1 MSDSGERRAT
11 AIAALAGSVLLF
23 VGTYLHPMEADP
35 NDAPAAFAEYAADRL
50 WVASHLTQLAGVV
63 LMLGALVL
71 VSWMMRRGPAAGWAL
86 LGAIGAV
93 GSLAVTAAVQAVD
106 GVALKV
112 MVDLWAASAE
122 AQKAAVYQAAFAV
135 RQIEVGLAAMA
146 SLLLGATFTLYGI
159 AFVVDRSLPRWLG
172 WLAIVC
178 GVPTVVAGVVMA
190 HTGFS
195 GPAMAISMPANSLI
209 LLWMIALG
217 VMIRRYPGTG
227 GEDVS
232 HSGHG

>member
-1 MSDSGERRAT
+1 MSDSGEKRTT

-35 NDAPAAFAEYAADRL
+35 TDAPAAFAEYAADRV

-63 LMLGALVL
+63 LMVGALVL
-71 VSWMMRRGPAAGWAL
+71 VSWMMRHGPAAGWAL

-93 GSLAVTAAVQAVD
+93 ASLAVTAALQAVD

-112 MVDLWAASAE
+112 MVDTWAAAAE
-122 AQKAAVYQAAFAV
+122 ANKAAVFQAAFAV
-135 RQIEVGLAAMA
+135 RQIEVGLAAIV
-146 SLLLGATFTLYGI
+146 SLLFGATVILYGI
-159 AFVVDRSLPRWLG
+159 AFVVDRSWPRWLG
-172 WLAIVC
+172 WLAMVG
-178 GVPTVVAGVVMA
+178 GVPTAVTGVVMA

-195 GPAMAISMPANSLI
+195 GLAMAISMPASSLI

-217 VMIRRYPGTG
+217 VMIWRHAGTRS
-227 GEDVS
+227 EEKS
-232 HSGHG
+232 AA

>member
-1 MSDSGERRAT
+1 MSHAGERRVA

-63 LMLGALVL
+63 LMVGVLVL

-93 GSLAVTAAVQAVD
+93 SNLAVTAALQAVD

-112 MVDLWAASAE
+112 MVDTWTAAPE
-122 AQKAAVYQAAFAV
+122 EDKAALFQAAFGV
-135 RQIEVGLAAMA
+135 RQIEVGLAAIVA
-146 SLLLGATFTLYGI
+146 LLFGTTVTMYGI

-172 WLAIVC
+172 WLAIAA
-178 GVPTVVAGVVMA
+178 GVPMAVAGVVMA
-190 HTGFS
+190 YTGFS
-195 GPAMAISMPANSLI
+195 RLAMAISMPAGSLI

-217 VMIRRYPGTG
+217 VMIWRHAR
-227 GEDVS
+227 
-232 HSGHG
+232 

>member
-1 MSDSGERRAT
+1 MSDSGERWVA
-11 AIAALAGSVLLF
+11 AIAALSGSVLLF
-23 VGTYLHPMEADP
+23 VGTYLHPLESDP

-63 LMLGALVL
+63 LMVGALVL

-93 GSLAVTAAVQAVD
+93 GSLALSAALQAVD

-112 MVDLWAASAE
+112 MVDAWEAAAE
-122 AQKAAVYQAAFAV
+122 ANKAAVFQAAFAV
-135 RQIEVGLAAMA
+135 RQIEIGLAAIV
-146 SLLLGATFTLYGI
+146 SLLFGATVTGYGI
-159 AFVVDRSLPRWLG
+159 ALVVDRSLPRWLG
-172 WLAIVC
+172 WLAIVG
-178 GVPTVVAGVVMA
+178 GVPMSVAGVVMA

-195 GPAMAISMPANSLI
+195 GAAMAISMPASSLL

-217 VMIRRYPGTG
+217 VMIWRHAGARS
-227 GEDVS
+227 EKKS
-232 HSGHG
+232 AA

>member
-1 MSDSGERRAT
+1 MSDSGERWVA

-23 VGTYLHPMEADP
+23 VGTYLHPTQADP
-35 NDAPAAFAEYAADRL
+35 SDAPAAFAEYAADRV

-63 LMLGALVL
+63 LMVSALVL

-93 GSLAVTAAVQAVD
+93 GSLAVTAALQAVD

-112 MVDLWAASAE
+112 MVDTWAAAAE
-122 AQKAAVYQAAFAV
+122 ANKAAVFQAAFAV
-135 RQIEVGLAAMA
+135 RQIEVGLAAIA
-146 SLLLGATFTLYGI
+146 SLLFGATVTLYGI

-172 WLAIVC
+172 WLAIVG
-178 GVPTVVAGVVMA
+178 GVPTAVAGVVIA

-195 GPAMAISMPANSLI
+195 GLALAISMPASSLI
-209 LLWMIALG
+209 LLWMTALG
-217 VMIRRYPGTG
+217 VVLWRHTG
-227 GEDVS
+227 ARSEKKS
-232 HSGHG
+232 AT